1 VRENADAS
9 ILCFASRLPQDYL
22 YVRSHVREI
31 EGSIHCSIFRKYSKA
46 STAKLVGA
54 DAGRNRT
61 LFVGFPFSVFDE
73 TISLEAVNVGL
84 HWPVAKA

>member
-1 VRENADAS
+1 M
-9 ILCFASRLPQDYL
+9 
-22 YVRSHVREI
+22 
-31 EGSIHCSIFRKYSKA
+31 HCSIFRQHSKA

-73 TISLEAVNVGL
+73 NIIFEAVKGGL
-84 HWPVAKA
+84 HWPAAKA